1 MKRVVCLSLMIA
13 LCGLSITAGKAAQRA
28 STLAKSGD
36 KAVAKG
42 NYYTAALS
50 YLDSLAKKPKS
61 VKTKDKLA
69 EVAQRAYEQ
78 KLGLAEQYRTG
89 GNLEGAMGE
98 FRELE
103 AFVNKVKAY
112 IPLSFATID
121 FRATL
126 SNVSEGAAELRY
138 QSAEGFF
145 NSRNHQRAIDE
156 YRAALGLKTP
166 YKDCLDKIAESYHRM
181 GTESESG
188 SAFRRAAECYLKA
201 CEARPDYKD
210 ARGKAVAIYYA
221 LGAYFLDAGYY
232 RKAHEDFSQAQA
244 IDPGYSDVA
253 SKVAFAKDLATVR
266 IAFVRFDNITGMN
279 FAGMALADMIM
290 DGIKSRVQTAGSQF
304 ISTIDRDELSSLARE
319 QRISE
324 GQFDENMSSP
334 LKIKGVDY
342 LVFGKL
348 NQVRDVRPGRSVERG
363 TATYEYSVEVPY
375 TNSKGEQKTRT
386 EYKDA
391 PMAFDIVR
399 DGFTL
404 LLGGSVKAIA
414 VKSGA
419 VILNEP
425 VSQEA
430 GDKIVFATNVRMRHP
445 LDSVTLSQ
453 DVATLLEARQQLAD
467 VGTIA
472 NQMITA
478 IAEAASSALLVAL
491 DRPAGAPDPATLKY

>member
-1 MKRVVCLSLMIA
+1 MKRAACLFMVVM
-13 LCGLSITAGKAAQRA
+13 LSIAIIFAGQRAGK
-28 STLAKSGD
+28 LAKSGD
-36 KAVAKG
+36 KSAAKG
-42 NYYTAALS
+42 NYYIAALS
-50 YLDSLAKKPKS
+50 YLDALGKKPKS
-61 VKTKDKLA
+61 VKTKDKLS
-69 EVAQRAYEQ
+69 EVAQQAYEQ
-78 KLGLAEQYRTG
+78 KLSLAEQYKSG
-89 GNLEGAMGE
+89 GNLESALKE

-103 AFVNKVKAY
+103 SFVNRLRQY
-112 IPLSFATID
+112 ISLNFATID

-145 NSRNHQRAIDE
+145 NARNHQRAIDE

-188 SAFRRAAECYLKA
+188 SSFRRAAECYLKA
-201 CEARPDYKD
+201 CEIRPDYKD
-210 ARGKAVAIYYA
+210 SRQKAVAIYYA
-221 LGAYFLDAGYY
+221 LGEYFLDAGYY
-232 RKAHEDFSQAQA
+232 RTAYEDFSRAQA
-244 IDPGYSDVA
+244 TNPGYADVGA
-253 SKVAFAKDLATVR
+253 KLAFAKDLATVR
-266 IAFVRFDNITGMN
+266 IAFVRFDNITGTN

-290 DGIKSRVQTAGSQF
+290 DGIKGRVQSAGSQF

-319 QRISE
+319 QRVAE
-324 GQFDENMSSP
+324 GQLNENLSSP
-334 LKIKGVDY
+334 LKLKGVDY

-348 NQVRDVRPGRSVERG
+348 NQVRDVRPGRTVERG

-386 EYKDA
+386 EYRDA

-399 DGFTL
+399 DGFNL
-404 LLGGSVKAIA
+404 VLGGSVKAIA

-445 LDSVTLSQ
+445 IDSVTLSQ
-453 DVATLLEARQQLAD
+453 DVVTLLEARQQLAD
-467 VGTIA
+467 VGTVA

-478 IAEAASSALLVAL
+478 IAEAASGALLSAL
-491 DRPAGAPDPATLKY
+491 DRPASAPDPAMLKY